1 MKIRQGFV
9 SNSSSSSFLLMGM
22 PLDKDDKRIGESK
35 WEEPELGKLNFAYGI
50 EKYYGNIVFGISPD
64 LMKDDETLLEFKQK
78 VVDMF
83 IEAGVGCTT
92 DDISLCMDAGYY
104 R

>member
-1 MKIRQGFV
+1 MKIRQGFI

-22 PLDKDDKRIGESK
+22 LLDKDDKRIGESE
-35 WEEPELGKLNFAYGI
+35 WGEPELGKLNFAYGI
-50 EKYYGNIVFGISPD
+50 EKYHGGIVFGIGPD

-83 IEAGVGCTT
+83 IEAGIECIT
-92 DDISLCMDAGYY
+92 DNISLCMDVGHY
-104 R
+104 